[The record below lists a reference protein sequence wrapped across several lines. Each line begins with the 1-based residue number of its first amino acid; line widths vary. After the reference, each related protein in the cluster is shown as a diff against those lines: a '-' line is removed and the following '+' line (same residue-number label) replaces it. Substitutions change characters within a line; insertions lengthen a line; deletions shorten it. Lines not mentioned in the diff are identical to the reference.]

1 MELFEQS
8 SQIIIDTGEDEIS
21 KCKEQSFLSMLEYE
35 KRERLFEK
43 ITRVSVPEE
52 YLKEVKQGGDT
63 NWEAFEKIV
72 QPLLFL

>member
-1 MELFEQS
+1 
-8 SQIIIDTGEDEIS
+8 
-21 KCKEQSFLSMLEYE
+21 MLEYE